1 MIGWWIFAVI
11 MFAAYAVTLRPF
23 LASGKIAF
31 RYSGIEDM
39 LENEDF
45 KLGFVKGGST
55 YQLMKVSLL
64 KYMSIVVP
72 FKKLLLTH
80 LEPKLV

>member
-1 MIGWWIFAVI
+1 

-55 YQLMKVSLL
+55 YQLMKVSLFEF
-64 KYMSIVVP
+64 MIVVFP
-72 FKKLLLTH
+72 FKKLLLTP
-80 LEPKLV
+80 LLAKSVNFFQP